1 MRSRYSAYV
10 RGLEDYLLA
19 TWHSSTRPGA
29 LDLAAAQQP
38 KWLGLEVNAQTEYG
52 DSATVEFIA
61 RCKVGGRAQRMHEL
75 SRFRRE
81 EGRWYYLD
89 GVVD

>member
-1 MRSRYSAYV
+1 LNLVVVA
-10 RGLEDYLLA
+10 
-19 TWHSSTRPGA
+19 
-29 LDLAAAQQP
+29 QP
-38 KWLGLEVNAQTEYG
+38 KWLGLEVKVYRESS
-52 DSATVEFIA
+52 DEATVEFVA

-81 EGRWYYLD
+81 EECWYYVD